1 MIDFDPGKDYYK
13 VLGVSEDATQDEI
26 KKAFRKLAM
35 KHHPDK
41 GGDQEKFKE
50 INSAYQVVG
59 DESKRQQYDTYR
71 KGGYSGFEGFGGQG
85 GFQGGFNVEDIFD
98 VFGDF
103 FGGGAGGR
111 SSSRRGPTRGN
122 DIVINLKLDFEDTYK
137 GVTKEIKYSRLNT
150 CEDCGGKG
158 IDKDSQRNV
167 CEVCKGQGAVLEV
180 KRTPFGAMQV
190 QSTCS
195 ACNGEGYKNSKV
207 CGKCTG
213 AGLVKKQET
222 IKVNV
227 PAGIQDSQAIKMPG
241 MGNYGK
247 LGGPAGD
254 LYIKILVNP
263 TNKYDRRGNDIIV
276 NVDISIY
283 DAVLGASIEV
293 DHPEGK
299 ISVKIPKG
307 LQVGD
312 VVTISGKGFGDKGF
326 FGKVGNMIVIPNI
339 KIPKKLSK
347 EQEKLWNDLM
357 KSK

>member
-13 VLGVSEDATQDEI
+13 VLWVSEDATQDEI

-41 GGDQEKFKE
+41 WWDQEKFKE
-50 INSAYQVVG
+50 INSAYQVVW

-71 KGGYSGFEGFGGQG
+71 KWWYSGFEWFGGQWW
-85 GFQGGFNVEDIFD
+85 FQWGFNVEDIFD

-103 FGGGAGGR
+103 FGGGAWWR
-111 SSSRRGPTRGN
+111 SSSRRWPTRWN

-137 GVTKEIKYSRLNT
+137 WVTKEIKYSRLNT
-150 CEDCGGKG
+150 CEDCGWKW

-167 CEVCKGQGAVLEV
+167 CEVCKWQWAVLEV

-195 ACNGEGYKNSKV
+195 ACNWEWYKNSKV
-207 CGKCTG
+207 CGKCTW
-213 AGLVKKQET
+213 AWLVKKQET

-227 PAGIQDSQAIKMPG
+227 PAWIQDSQAIKMPW
-241 MGNYGK
+241 MWNYGK
-247 LGGPAGD
+247 LWWPAWD

-263 TNKYDRRGNDIIV
+263 TNKYDRRWNDIIV

-283 DAVLGASIEV
+283 DAVLWASIEV
-293 DHPEGK
+293 DHPEWK
-299 ISVKIPKG
+299 ISVKIPKW
-307 LQVGD
+307 LQVWD
-312 VVTISGKGFGDKGF
+312 VVTISGKWFGDKWF
-326 FGKVGNMIVIPNI
+326 FGKVWNMIVIPNI